1 MIRECIMVEENVRE
15 HSFSRNSDA
24 LKIFANICRA
34 FAWVV
39 MLATMFVMTVLA
51 FRFPED
57 KWIVA
62 IVAICVA
69 LYNLVLYYVIAG
81 ILDAL
86 KNMQDISAAMVHL
99 QDMQIKRIE
108 HLCGNS
114 NAADKAYPDHTD
126 ATYDPFGG
134 FGEE

>member
-1 MIRECIMVEENVRE
+1 MVEENVRE

-39 MLATMFVMTVLA
+39 MLATMFAMLVLVSL
-51 FRFPED
+51 FPNNKE
-57 KWIVA
+57 IVA

-69 LYNLVLYYVIAG
+69 LYNLVLHYVIAG
-81 ILDAL
+81 VLDAL

-99 QDMQIKRIE
+99 QDMQIKRME
-108 HLCGNS
+108 QLCGNS

-126 ATYDPFGG
+126 DAYDPFGG

>member
-1 MIRECIMVEENVRE
+1 MVEENVRE

-99 QDMQIKRIE
+99 QDMQIKRME
-108 HLCGNS
+108 QLCGNS